1 MTNEPNQTITNWRS
15 SATQARSE
23 AYPLESEEVKIVR
36 RFAEVPDEL
45 LILLQ
50 QLDRDHAA

>member
-1 MTNEPNQTITNWRS
+1 MTDEPNQTINDRRS
-15 SATQARSE
+15 SPSPPRSE
-23 AYPLESEEVKIVR
+23 TYPLESDGAEIVR

-45 LILLQ
+45 LMLLR